1 MALIDTYQS
10 LVGTLVAL
18 LAAFVGFLG
27 VIYSQRKLS
36 QMAEAGR
43 KHEAD
48 LREEEEARATRS
60 QLIALKSAFSGEMSA
75 LSQALTQAMRLLDA
89 QIEIT
94 QRMLEARPDTVT
106 RPMIGFRF
114 STPVFASH
122 VGRIGLLGP
131 ELTYPFA
138 KFYGGLASL
147 DLYSKEA
154 VPEIDARTA
163 IAVMGSVKGNL
174 AVLLQDVD
182 ALQSLIK

>member
-60 QLIALKSAFSGEMSA
+60 QLIALKVHSVAKC
-75 LSQALTQAMRLLDA
+75 
-89 QIEIT
+89 
-94 QRMLEARPDTVT
+94 QRSVRHSLKRCGSSMLR
-106 RPMIGFRF
+106 
-114 STPVFASH
+114 
-122 VGRIGLLGP
+122 
-131 ELTYPFA
+131 
-138 KFYGGLASL
+138 
-147 DLYSKEA
+147 SK
-154 VPEIDARTA
+154 
-163 IAVMGSVKGNL
+163 
-174 AVLLQDVD
+174 
-182 ALQSLIK
+182 